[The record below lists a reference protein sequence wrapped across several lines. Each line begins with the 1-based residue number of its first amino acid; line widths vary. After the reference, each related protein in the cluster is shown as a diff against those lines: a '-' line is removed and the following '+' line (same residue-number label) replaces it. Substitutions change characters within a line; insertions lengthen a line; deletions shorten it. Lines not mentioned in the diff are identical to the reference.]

1 MVSTLFLNDVSAKE
15 TLMDIHLTGISSTA
29 ADIDA
34 SEIGIGYGVSVY
46 TDSSIFGEYL
56 FLIFQVEH

>member
-46 TDSSIFGEYL
+46 TDSSIFLGS
-56 FLIFQVEH
+56 IF